1 MMNINILKSR
11 ELNDVSVRVKQST
24 INTTHLGYVF
34 VMLTMK
40 LKKKCFNRLTCIKVT
55 GHSNPPQSLLCY

>member
-40 LKKKCFNRLTCIKVT
+40 LKKKMF
-55 GHSNPPQSLLCY
+55 

>member
-11 ELNDVSVRVKQST
+11 ELNDFSVRVKHST
-24 INTTHLGYVF
+24 INTTHLGYDF

-40 LKKKCFNRLTCIKVT
+40 I
-55 GHSNPPQSLLCY
+55 